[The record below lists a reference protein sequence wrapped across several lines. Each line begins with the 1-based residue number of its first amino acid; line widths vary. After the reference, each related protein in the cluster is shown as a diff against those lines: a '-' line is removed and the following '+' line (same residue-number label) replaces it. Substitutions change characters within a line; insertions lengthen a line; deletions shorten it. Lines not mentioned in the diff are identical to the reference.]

1 MLYYCEKKE
10 ERKKKF
16 HNRTSESCGSQ
27 LGRDSTM
34 VCKFQSLLI
43 NLYKDLSGWLALPKI
58 DFGKDFCEHKSFF
71 ILVLYGSSYFW
82 DLKAWKSTLI
92 RGPARVNSD
101 KRHGPN
107 ISDSTTKMKS
117 RQETTSLGQIV
128 TVTEKPTISDK
139 HFMNTDT
146 RRFKIQTGD
155 MGAPLAGPLIS
166 LFL

>member
-1 MLYYCEKKE
+1 M
-10 ERKKKF
+10 
-16 HNRTSESCGSQ
+16 TSTTEDW
-27 LGRDSTM
+27 LG
-34 VCKFQSLLI
+34 
-43 NLYKDLSGWLALPKI
+43 
-58 DFGKDFCEHKSFF
+58 GKDFCEHKSLL

-101 KRHGPN
+101 KRHGPK

>member
-1 MLYYCEKKE
+1 M
-10 ERKKKF
+10 
-16 HNRTSESCGSQ
+16 TSTTEDW
-27 LGRDSTM
+27 LG
-34 VCKFQSLLI
+34 
-43 NLYKDLSGWLALPKI
+43 
-58 DFGKDFCEHKSFF
+58 GKDFCEHKSLL

-101 KRHGPN
+101 KRHGPK
-107 ISDSTTKMKS
+107 IRDSTTKMKS

-155 MGAPLAGPLIS
+155 MGAPPGRASNKLILIVLSIPSRIIFVQDSINKFFSWTESWSCDHTTSSFAKGLSPL
-166 LFL
+166 

>member
-1 MLYYCEKKE
+1 M
-10 ERKKKF
+10 
-16 HNRTSESCGSQ
+16 TSTTEDW
-27 LGRDSTM
+27 LG
-34 VCKFQSLLI
+34 
-43 NLYKDLSGWLALPKI
+43 
-58 DFGKDFCEHKSFF
+58 GKDFCEHKSLL

-82 DLKAWKSTLI
+82 DLLKAWKSTLI

-101 KRHGPN
+101 KRHGPK

-155 MGAPLAGPLIS
+155 MGAPPGRASNKLILIVLS
-166 LFL
+166 IPSRIICPRQKYKQIFFMNWKLIMWSHDQQFC